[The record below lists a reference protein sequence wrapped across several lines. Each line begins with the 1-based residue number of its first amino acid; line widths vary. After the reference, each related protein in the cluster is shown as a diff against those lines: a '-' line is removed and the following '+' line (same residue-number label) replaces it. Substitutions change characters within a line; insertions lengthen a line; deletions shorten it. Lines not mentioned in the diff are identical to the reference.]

1 VHKQGSVCDWQAVRY
16 EVCNNFNH
24 PNCRSFQNN
33 SPAYALGSM
42 KPPIYVRKL
51 SAEEVQT
58 LKEGLRSPNAFRL
71 RRSQILLASAKGQQ
85 SLQIAQN
92 LGCAD
97 QTVRN
102 AIHAFNHKG
111 LAALIAGSNRPLSA
125 APVLSEGDIQKLKL
139 LLEQSPRNFGRPSSL
154 WTLALMAEVC
164 FEQEISPVLL
174 STETIRT
181 ALAWLDINWK
191 RAKHWISSPDPAYAA
206 KKNDVS
212 ACTN

>member
-1 VHKQGSVCDWQAVRY
+1 VSGK
-16 EVCNNFNH
+16 
-24 PNCRSFQNN
+24 
-33 SPAYALGSM
+33 LGGM
-42 KPPIYVRKL
+42 KPPIYVREL
-51 SAEEVQT
+51 SQQEVQT

-125 APVLSEGDIQKLKL
+125 VPVLNEADLQKLKAL
-139 LLEQSPRNFGRPSSL
+139 LQESPRNFGKPSSL
-154 WTLALMAEVC
+154 WTLGLVAEVC
-164 FEQEISPVLL
+164 FEQEISPLLL
-174 STETIRT
+174 STAFRRKGT
-181 ALAWLDINWK
+181 
-191 RAKHWISSPDPAYAA
+191 
-206 KKNDVS
+206 
-212 ACTN
+212 